1 MNRIYLIPV
10 VVCLFSFGRAMAQN
24 VEHNPY
30 PDTLVVST
38 ESQNE
43 ITFAFRD
50 IQNEKPDLNNELWR
64 SILGIMESSLES
76 SAKDDGVLISYN
88 KVTINNEE
96 RAKIEVIEFDEK
108 SDIFWIGKDGMR
120 HEASYRVDFE
130 ISQPKVKIRF
140 TLNALDELDEIK
152 EINIESIWNTE
163 IEKGEMKQVLYNGK
177 GSIELGVLRVDEI
190 NHSNPTDFIEFSAG
204 VGVGFYRDR
213 FIPDISYD
221 VSLNFRD
228 RFGRPRT
235 KIGLLYTQH
244 YVLNEISEG
253 DFDLKLNGFLNAYWT
268 ISKGTNKE
276 YGIGFGY
283 LINQNG
289 NFYKGSTFKMSV
301 YNKRSS
307 RTSLTPELVFTNGF
321 KQSFPAL
328 RFGLSF

>member
-1 MNRIYLIPV
+1 MIRIYIV
-10 VVCLFSFGRAMAQN
+10 VFAVCLFSFSKSKAQDRSD
-24 VEHNPY
+24 NPY
-30 PDTLVVST
+30 PDTLVVNT
-38 ESQNE
+38 ESKKE
-43 ITFAFRD
+43 LTFAFRD

-76 SAKDDGVLISYN
+76 STKDEGVMISYS
-88 KVTINNEE
+88 KVTINGEE
-96 RAKIEVIEFDEK
+96 RARIEVVEFEER
-108 SDIFWIGKDGMR
+108 SDIFWIGKEGMR
-120 HEASYRVDFE
+120 HDAAYRVVFE
-130 ISQPKVKIRF
+130 ITQPKVKITF
-140 TLNALDELDEIK
+140 SLNSPDELDQIK
-152 EINIESIWNTE
+152 EINIESIWNSE
-163 IEKGEMKQVLYNGK
+163 IEKGDAKRVLYNGK
-177 GSIELGVLRVDEI
+177 GSIELGVLHVDEI
-190 NHSNPTDFIEFSAG
+190 NHSNPTDFLEFRAG

-228 RFGRPRT
+228 RFGKPRT
-235 KIGLLYTQH
+235 KVGILYTQH
-244 YVLNEISEG
+244 YMLSEQSEG
-253 DFDLKLNGFLNAYWT
+253 DFDLHLNGFLNAYWT
-268 ISKGTNKE
+268 IFKGTNRE

-289 NFYKGSTFKMSV
+289 GFYEGSTFKMSV